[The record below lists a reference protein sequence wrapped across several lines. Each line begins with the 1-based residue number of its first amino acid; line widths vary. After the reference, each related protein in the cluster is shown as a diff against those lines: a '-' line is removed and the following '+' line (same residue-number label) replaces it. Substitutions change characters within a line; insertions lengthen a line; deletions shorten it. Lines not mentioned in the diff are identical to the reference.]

1 MTRATLLGYT
11 EAELA
16 DVGLSYGIPL
26 LILFM
31 LSIIGHMAWRSK
43 AGRYGTAVLY
53 FVLALG
59 MVGFVSKR
67 VLQRVL
73 VV

>member
-1 MTRATLLGYT
+1 MTTTLLGFQ

-16 DVGLSYGIPL
+16 ELGLNVGIGA

-31 LSIIGHMAWRSK
+31 LFIIGHLAWRSG

-59 MVGFVSKR
+59 MVGFVSKI

-73 VV
+73 LV

>member
-1 MTRATLLGYT
+1 MTTATLFGYT

-16 DVGLSYGIPL
+16 DLGMSYGVPA

-31 LSIIGHMAWRSK
+31 LFIIGHMAWRSK

-59 MVGFVSKR
+59 MLGYVSKL

-73 VV
+73 LN

>member
-1 MTRATLLGYT
+1 MTTTTLFGYS

-16 DVGLSYGIPL
+16 DLGLNVGVGA

-31 LSIIGHMAWRSK
+31 LFIIGHMAWHSK
-43 AGRYGTAVLY
+43 AGRYGTAVLF

-59 MVGFVSKR
+59 IVGYVSKL
-67 VLQRVL
+67 VLQRL
-73 VV
+73 LN

>member
-1 MTRATLLGYT
+1 MNTLFGYS

-16 DVGLSYGIPL
+16 DLALSYGVGA

-31 LSIIGHMAWRSK
+31 LFIIGHMAWRSK

-59 MVGFVSKR
+59 MVGYVSKL

-73 VV
+73 LT

>member
-1 MTRATLLGYT
+1 MTTTTLFGYS

-16 DVGLSYGIPL
+16 ELGLSVGVSG

-31 LSIIGHMAWRSK
+31 LFIIGHMAWRSK

-59 MVGFVSKR
+59 MVGFVSKMI
-67 VLQRVL
+67 LQRVL
-73 VV
+73 LT

>member
-1 MTRATLLGYT
+1 MTSATLFGYT
-11 EAELA
+11 EVELAELCM
-16 DVGLSYGIPL
+16 DFGIPA

-31 LSIIGHMAWRSK
+31 LFIIGHMAWRAK

-59 MVGFVSKR
+59 MVGFVSKV

-73 VV
+73 LT

>member
-1 MTRATLLGYT
+1 MTHATLFGYT

-16 DVGLSYGIPL
+16 DLCLSYGIPL

-31 LSIIGHMAWRSK
+31 LFIIGHTAWRSK
-43 AGRYGTAVLY
+43 AGKYGTAVLY

-59 MVGFVSKR
+59 MVGFVSKM

-73 VV
+73 TV

>member
-1 MTRATLLGYT
+1 MNQPTLFGYT
-11 EAELA
+11 EAQLA
-16 DVGLSYGIPL
+16 DLGMNYGIPL

-31 LSIIGHMAWRSK
+31 LFIIGHLAWRSK
-43 AGRYGTAVLY
+43 AGKYGAAVLY

-59 MVGFVSKR
+59 MVGFVSKM

>member
-1 MTRATLLGYT
+1 MTTATLFGYT
-11 EAELA
+11 EPELA
-16 DVGLSYGIPL
+16 QLGMEYGIPA

-31 LSIIGHMAWRSK
+31 LFIIGHAAWRSK

-59 MVGFVSKR
+59 IVGFVSKL

-73 VV
+73 QP